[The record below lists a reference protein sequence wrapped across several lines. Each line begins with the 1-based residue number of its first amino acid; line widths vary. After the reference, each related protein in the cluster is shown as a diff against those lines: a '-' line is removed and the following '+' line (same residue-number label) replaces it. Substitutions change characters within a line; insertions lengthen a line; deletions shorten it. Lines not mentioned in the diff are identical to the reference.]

1 VNATLPALPIA
12 DADQTRIE
20 ALRRMPP
27 ARAGKAA
34 AAELQV
40 VFMQQLLAAMRR
52 TIPESDFLPRSPA
65 RSMYEGMFDHTVA
78 EALAARDPFGLV
90 GRLGEAAGLK
100 ILTHPADEKVG
111 DQSLEG
117 EHA

>member
-1 VNATLPALPIA
+1 MNGTLLPLPIA
-12 DADQTRIE
+12 DADQGRIE

-27 ARAGKAA
+27 ARAGRAA

-40 VFMQQLLAAMRR
+40 VFMAQLLAAMRR

-65 RSMYEGMFDHTVA
+65 RSVYEGMFDHTVA

-90 GRLGEAAGLK
+90 ERLGEASGLK
-100 ILTHPADEKVG
+100 ISRLPADERVG
-111 DQSLEG
+111 DQSREG
-117 EHA
+117 EP